1 MEVVTHTAQNAVNKI
16 EQLSD
21 LIIVDRGKII
31 NEHYRSDTVKNI
43 YEFLLSQPLVTVNG
57 LVDYFDIGFVT
68 INKAIKQLEGLGIVV
83 QTSRGKRNRVFS
95 YKSYLKILEDD
106 TLV

>member
-1 MEVVTHTAQNAVNKI
+1 MDFYSLLYI
-16 EQLSD
+16 EQLSK
-21 LIIVDRGKII
+21 LIEVNRGRIA
-31 NEHYRSDTVKNI
+31 NQHYRSDTVKNI

-57 LVDYFDIGFVT
+57 LADYFDLGFVT
-68 INKAIKQLEGLGIVV
+68 INKAIKQLEDLGIVV

-95 YKSYLKILEDD
+95 YKKYLEILEDD